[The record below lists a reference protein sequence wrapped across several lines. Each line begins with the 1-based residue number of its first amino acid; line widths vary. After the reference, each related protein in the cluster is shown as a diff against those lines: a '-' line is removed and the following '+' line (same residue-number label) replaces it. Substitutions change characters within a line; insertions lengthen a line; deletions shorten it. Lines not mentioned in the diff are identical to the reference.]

1 MINIFDR
8 LRHKR
13 FHRYHDIIE
22 CLIGAL
28 EAKDTYTSGHSDRV
42 AHMAYDIGKKYG
54 LKKKELEDLHLAG
67 HLHDIGKIG
76 IPDNILNKP
85 SKLQPHEYNI
95 VKNHSK
101 MGYDILMKS
110 KNLKDIAIIV
120 LYHHER
126 WDGKGYPEGL
136 KEKEIPLA
144 SRIIAISDSIDAM
157 ISERSYKKSLS
168 WDECHKEVQDNKG
181 IQFDPNLVNI
191 IESLWNKWMET
202 L

>member
-1 MINIFDR
+1 MIDIFDR
-8 LRHKR
+8 LRQKR
-13 FHRYHDIIE
+13 SHRYHDIIE

-28 EAKDTYTSGHSDRV
+28 EAKDTYTRGHSDRV

-54 LKKKELEDLHLAG
+54 LGKKELEDLHLAG

-85 SKLQPHEYNI
+85 SKLQPYEYNI
-95 VKNHSK
+95 VKNHSR

-157 ISERSYKKSLS
+157 ISKRSYKKSLS
-168 WDECHKEVQDNKG
+168 WNECHKEVISNKG
-181 IQFDPNLVNI
+181 IQFDPYLVNS
-191 IESLWNKWMET
+191 IESLWSKWEKS

>member
-1 MINIFDR
+1 VIDIFDR

-22 CLIGAL
+22 CLTGAL

-54 LKKKELEDLHLAG
+54 LRKKELEDLHLAG

-95 VKNHSK
+95 VKNHSR

-157 ISERSYKKSLS
+157 ISERPYKKSLS
-168 WDECHKEVQDNKG
+168 WDECKKEVESNKG
-181 IQFDPNLVNI
+181 IQFDPCLVNI
-191 IESLWNKWMET
+191 IESLWSKWAKN

>member
-1 MINIFDR
+1 VIDIFDR
-8 LRHKR
+8 LRQKR
-13 FHRYHDIIE
+13 SHRYHDIIE

-28 EAKDTYTSGHSDRV
+28 EAKDTYTRGHSDRV

-54 LKKKELEDLHLAG
+54 LGKKELEDLHLAG

-85 SKLQPHEYNI
+85 SKLQPYEYNI
-95 VKNHSK
+95 VKNHSR

-157 ISERSYKKSLS
+157 ISKRSYKKSLS
-168 WDECHKEVQDNKG
+168 WNECHKEVISNKG
-181 IQFDPNLVNI
+181 IQFDPYLVNS
-191 IESLWNKWMET
+191 IESLWSKWEKS

>member
-1 MINIFDR
+1 MIDIFDR

-54 LKKKELEDLHLAG
+54 LRKKELEDLHLAG

-95 VKNHSK
+95 VKNHSR

-157 ISERSYKKSLS
+157 ISERPYKKSLS
-168 WDECHKEVQDNKG
+168 WDECKKEVVSNKG
-181 IQFDPNLVNI
+181 IQFDPCLVNI
-191 IESLWNKWMET
+191 IESLWNKWAKN

>member
-54 LKKKELEDLHLAG
+54 LRKKELEDLHLAG

-157 ISERSYKKSLS
+157 ISERPYKKSLS
-168 WDECHKEVQDNKG
+168 WDECQKEVEANKG
-181 IQFDPNLVNI
+181 IQFDPNLVSI
-191 IESLWNKWMET
+191 IESLWNKWMKI

>member
-1 MINIFDR
+1 
-8 LRHKR
+8 
-13 FHRYHDIIE
+13 
-22 CLIGAL
+22 
-28 EAKDTYTSGHSDRV
+28 
-42 AHMAYDIGKKYG
+42 MAYDIGKKYG
-54 LKKKELEDLHLAG
+54 LRKKELEDLHLAG

-95 VKNHSK
+95 VKNHSR

-157 ISERSYKKSLS
+157 ISERPYKKSLS
-168 WDECHKEVQDNKG
+168 WDECKKEVVSNKG
-181 IQFDPNLVNI
+181 IQFDPCLVNI
-191 IESLWNKWMET
+191 IESLWNKWAKN